1 MVGDLEGVQGPSWD
15 AAGVDW
21 EGEARGL
28 ASVAEEESVS
38 SGVVVGA
45 VVAAAAAGVVMERV
59 LA

>member
-1 MVGDLEGVQGPSWD
+1 VGDLEGVQGPSWD

-38 SGVVVGA
+38 SGVVVEA
-45 VVAAAAAGVVMERV
+45 VVAAGVAMERV
-59 LA
+59 LT

>member
-1 MVGDLEGVQGPSWD
+1 MGDLEGVQGPSWD

-21 EGEARGL
+21 EEEARGL

-45 VVAAAAAGVVMERV
+45 AVAAVAAGVAMERV
-59 LA
+59 LT

>member
-45 VVAAAAAGVVMERV
+45 VVAAGVAMERV